1 MRAAVDAAAAVCGAP
16 PTPAS
21 GGHVGDCHHRRHGRL
36 PRLLFL
42 ISRSYVRSQAA
53 PVVQV
58 TLTHA
63 ALDLPMYLSSCENS
77 SIVLQVQGVFANAL
91 SVVEYRSKSSSAELV
106 IIVKWHPFVFPLAG
120 ATPPAS

>member
-1 MRAAVDAAAAVCGAP
+1 MRAAVDAAAAVGGAP

-21 GGHVGDCHHRRHGRL
+21 GGHVGDRHHRRHGRL

-58 TLTHA
+58 TLTREA
-63 ALDLPMYLSSCENS
+63 VLDLPMYLSSCEIS
-77 SIVLQVQGVFANAL
+77 SIVLQVQGVFANEL
-91 SVVEYRSKSSSAELV
+91 SVIICMSKFA
-106 IIVKWHPFVFPLAG
+106 
-120 ATPPAS
+120 